1 MAMKLTF
8 SVDDET
14 GGREMDIAIAA
25 CAIVNA
31 ASLWTL
37 NPGDFP
43 DIPGL
48 TLVPRKKG
56 TLTFS
61 PA

>member
-43 DIPGL
+43 DIP
-48 TLVPRKKG
+48 
-56 TLTFS
+56 
-61 PA
+61 A